1 MLESTTMSRPAL
13 EPAVSNR
20 APGRPRSE
28 EARRAILEST
38 VELLKKSGFSD
49 LSIESIAAHAGV
61 GKATV
66 YRWWPNKAALVIDAF
81 VSVVEAE
88 LRYPTA
94 GPALAAFR
102 AQMERWIPIFNS
114 PLGKVIAAVIGAG
127 QSDPEIIDAF
137 RAHWVEPRRREA
149 RGLIL
154 QSVKAGEIRGDLDSE
169 TIMDILYGPL
179 YLRLMLHNRPLS
191 VELID
196 EIFSVVLPGLRP
208 Q

>member
-1 MLESTTMSRPAL
+1 MSKPAL
-13 EPAVSNR
+13 EPSAATR
-20 APGRPRSE
+20 TPGRPRSE
-28 EARRAILEST
+28 EARKAILQST
-38 VELLKKSGFSD
+38 LEMLKEVGFSD

-88 LRYPTA
+88 LRYPPT
-94 GPALAAFR
+94 GPAEKAFR
-102 AQMERWIPIFNS
+102 EQMERWIPIFNS

-127 QSDPEIIDAF
+127 QSDPEIIEAF

-149 RGLIL
+149 RELIRR
-154 QSVKAGEIRGDLDSE
+154 SMKAGEIRTDIDPD
-169 TIMDILYGPL
+169 TILDILYGPL
-179 YLRLMLHNRPLS
+179 YLRLMVHNGPLTL
-191 VELID
+191 ELVD
-196 EIFSVVLPGLRP
+196 KIFAVVLPGLKP

>member
-1 MLESTTMSRPAL
+1 MSKPAIESAPL
-13 EPAVSNR
+13 GR

-28 EARRAILEST
+28 EARKAILQST
-38 VELLKKSGFSD
+38 LALLKKVGFSD

-88 LRYPTA
+88 LRYPST
-94 GPALAAFR
+94 GPAEKAFR
-102 AQMERWIPIFNS
+102 EQMERWIPIFNS
-114 PLGKVIAAVIGAG
+114 PLGAVIAAVIGAG
-127 QSDPEIIDAF
+127 QSDPEIIEAF

-149 RGLIL
+149 RELIR
-154 QSVKAGEIRGDLDSE
+154 QSIKAGEIRSDIDPD
-169 TIMDILYGPL
+169 TILDILYGPL
-179 YLRLMLHNRPLS
+179 YLRLMVHNGPL
-191 VELID
+191 VLELVD
-196 EIFSVVLPGLRP
+196 KIFAVVLPGLKP

>member
-1 MLESTTMSRPAL
+1 MAKNAPSTVVTT
-13 EPAVSNR
+13 R

-28 EARRAILEST
+28 EARKAILLST
-38 VELLKKSGFSD
+38 VELLKQFGFSD
-49 LSIESIAAHAGV
+49 LSIESIATHAGV

-81 VSVVEAE
+81 VSVVGAE
-88 LRYPTA
+88 LRYPTK

-102 AQMERWIPIFNS
+102 AQMERWVPIFNS

-127 QSDPEIIDAF
+127 QSDPEILEAF

-149 RGLIL
+149 RELIL
-154 QSVKAGEIRGDLDSE
+154 QSVKAGELRGDIDSE
-169 TIMDILYGPL
+169 TLMDILYGPL
-179 YLRLMLHNRPLS
+179 YLRLMIRNRPLTS
-191 VELID
+191 EMVD
-196 EIFSVVLPGLRP
+196 EIFSVVLPGLKP

>member
-1 MLESTTMSRPAL
+1 MSKPAPETL
-13 EPAVSNR
+13 VTPR

-28 EARRAILEST
+28 EARKAILQST
-38 VELLKKSGFSD
+38 VELLKKFGFSD

-81 VSVVEAE
+81 VSVVGAE
-88 LRYPTA
+88 LRYPSK
-94 GPALAAFR
+94 GPALDVFR
-102 AQMERWIPIFNS
+102 AQMERWVPIFNS

-127 QSDPEIIDAF
+127 QSDPEILEAF

-149 RGLIL
+149 RELIS
-154 QSVKAGEIRGDLDSE
+154 QSVKAGELRGDIDSE

-179 YLRLMLHNRPLS
+179 YLRLMVRNRPLTLEM
-191 VELID
+191 VN
-196 EIFSVVLPGLRP
+196 EIFSVVLPGLKPR
-208 Q
+208 